1 MKKALFFIMCALL
14 LTACTGYNNS
24 TSLTENGFYYHIS
37 SNGKEAIVAYYEWDG
52 TEDTAVITIPNTLSN
67 GATVNSL
74 GGFIGI
80 GVPVNFN
87 IKYKFDWPELPKSSK
102 TMSEEEIEAF
112 YRDYADEHPDE
123 LFGHL
128 VKLDTLVG
136 DAASGSAVSA
146 DNGEGNEVAG
156 SEGSSESIDPEKV
169 VYKDITF
176 TINIGK
182 NISKTG
188 PYMLEYGIFHEI
200 NQYGIERPDGSI
212 LVYRPSLYYNVDPE
226 NTTFYAEDGVLY
238 RTADGKPVAEDKSE

>member
-1 MKKALFFIMCALL
+1 MKKAIIVLLAAVL

-37 SNGKEAIVAYYEWDG
+37 SNRKEAIVAYYEWDG
-52 TEDTAVITIPNTLSN
+52 KEDTAVNTIPDTLSN

-112 YRDYADEHPDE
+112 YRDYADEHPNE

-128 VKLDTLVG
+128 VKLDTLDG

-146 DNGEGNEVAG
+146 DNGEGNEAAV
-156 SEGSSESIDPEKV
+156 SEGSSESINPEKI

-188 PYMLEYGIFHEI
+188 PYMLEYGIFSEI
-200 NQYGIERPDGSI
+200 NRYGIERPDGSI

-226 NTTFYAEDGVLY
+226 NTTFFAKDGALY
-238 RTADGKPVAEDKSE
+238 RTADGSPVAEEDDE